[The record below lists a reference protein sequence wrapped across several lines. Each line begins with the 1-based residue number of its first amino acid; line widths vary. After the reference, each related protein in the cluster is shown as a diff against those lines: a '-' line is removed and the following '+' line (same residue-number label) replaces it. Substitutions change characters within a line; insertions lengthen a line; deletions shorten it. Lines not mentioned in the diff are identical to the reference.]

1 MAIGES
7 GPHGQHVEVTARS
20 QDPEVV
26 TILLQQME
34 EIVVLA
40 ILKSQSSVLE
50 VNVL

>member
-20 QDPEVV
+20 QDPESV

-34 EIVVLA
+34 AKVALA
-40 ILKSQSSVLE
+40 KI
-50 VNVL
+50 